1 LFDACFLVLSLV
13 FFWVLCL
20 FRAFAGVLCFVLFVD
35 VAICSSVP
43 GILVLLRCEE
53 LMMVTFRLLGFL
65 FFNFFFLKLVFCRGI
80 GNRSSDA
87 VVCAGGFGRR
97 DCGAFASGP
106 N

>member
-1 LFDACFLVLSLV
+1 
-13 FFWVLCL
+13 
-20 FRAFAGVLCFVLFVD
+20 
-35 VAICSSVP
+35 
-43 GILVLLRCEE
+43 
-53 LMMVTFRLLGFL
+53 MVTFRLLGFVFQL
-65 FFNFFFLKLVFCRGI
+65 FLFLFFLKLVFCRGI